1 MPLLIGS
8 DLSGLDPKIVQA
20 LDDIIAP
27 LQTWAAQVDGVNAQ
41 ERINALVA
49 GISGLSTVP
58 AGGGMLWFTNTPPSG
73 YIFADGAAISRTT
86 YATLFALWG
95 VSHGIGDGSTTFNT
109 PNLTQRFPLGK
120 AASGTGAVLGATGGA
135 IDHTHTGPSHTH
147 TTPAHTHHISLG
159 GSHGHPWNGGT
170 TTSSGSHDHGGATGT
185 PSGGVAIAHTTTPI
199 SADVNGDGSTA
210 TVSGHLSGNVID
222 DGVQTHPIS
231 SDGSHTHGPGSLDIG
246 QSSHTHDTDTDGSGT
261 TGSGG
266 TGATGTANPP
276 FFVVN
281 FAVKF

>member
-8 DLSGLDPKIVQA
+8 DMSGLDPKVVSA

-27 LQTWAAQVDGVNAQ
+27 LQAWAAQVEGVNAQ

-49 GISGLSTVP
+49 GISGLSTVKP
-58 AGGGMLWFTNTPPSG
+58 GFGGLWFTDTPPEG
-73 YIFADGAAISRTT
+73 YIFANGAAISRTT

-95 VSHGIGDGSTTFNT
+95 VRHGVGDGVTTFNT

-120 AASGTGAVLGATGGA
+120 AASGTGATLGATGGT
-135 IDHTHTGPSHTH
+135 IDHTHSVPNHSHN
-147 TTPAHTHHISLG
+147 ISLG

-170 TTSSGSHDHGGATGT
+170 TTSNGSHDHGGATGT
-185 PSGGVAIAHTTTPI
+185 PSSGIAIAHTTTPI
-199 SADVNGDGSTA
+199 NADTNGDGSTA
-210 TVSGHLSGNVID
+210 SVSGYLSGNVID

-246 QSSHTHDTDTDGSGT
+246 QSSHTHITDTDGASTSGT
-261 TGSGG
+261 N
-266 TGATGTANPP
+266 NPP
-276 FFVVN
+276 FFVVQ